1 MSRVWGCL
9 MACLLLMACTGAD
22 GLLPPS
28 GGRLYEVL
36 LVGDREGLVRQML
49 EKDVEG
55 LPQSE
60 PSFDVS
66 AIDST
71 RFDASVRQARNI
83 VMVTIDPKAYDR
95 PHVGYEKNVWAKP
108 QIVVL
113 IGAPSVSALR
123 QGAQRVGTTLR
134 TLLVRAEANK
144 TLALLRHKRNNKA
157 EQMVRQM
164 FGVSIWIPMD
174 MVASKRGKDFIWLSD
189 NGTAIMQNIVIY
201 REQPLAKGSDRPLT
215 ADDDSVQSFVAQRD
229 RVLGQNIKG
238 ETDSMWMATLGP
250 SVSRR
255 LVFRDEKER
264 ALWLRH
270 NDAAHAPMT
279 LFRGLWEMRGDDMGG
294 PFVSR
299 RLPVEADDKP
309 SKVKCGSV
317 VAEGFVFAPGK
328 TKRNA
333 IRRLETV
340 LYTLKWDKPGKKEA
354 AWETEAQT
362 TSENNKNKHIII
374 KK

>member
-1 MSRVWGCL
+1 MSRVLGCL
-9 MACLLLMACTGAD
+9 LACLLLVACTGSD

-36 LVGDREGLVRQML
+36 LVGDRGGLVRQML
-49 EKDVEG
+49 ETDVEG

-66 AIDST
+66 AIDSV
-71 RFDASVRQARNI
+71 RFNASVRQARNI
-83 VMVTIDPKAYDR
+83 VIVSIDPRAYDR

-108 QIVVL
+108 QMVVR
-113 IGAPSVSALR
+113 IGAPSVATLR
-123 QGAQRVGTTLR
+123 QNAKGVGTTLR
-134 TLLVRAEANK
+134 TLLNRAEANK
-144 TLALLRHKRNNKA
+144 TLALLRHKRNTQA

-164 FGVSIWIPMD
+164 FGVSVWIPVD

-189 NGTAIMQNIVIY
+189 NGTAMMQNIVIY
-201 REQPLAKGSDRPLT
+201 REQPSAERSKRPSA
-215 ADDDSVQSFVAQRD
+215 ADDGDVRGFVAQRD

-238 ETDSMWMATLGP
+238 ETNSMWMTTVGP
-250 SVSRR
+250 TVSRH
-255 LVFRDEKER
+255 LVFRDEKDR
-264 ALWLRH
+264 SLWLRH
-270 NDAAHAPMT
+270 NDAAHVPMT
-279 LFRGLWEMRGDDMGG
+279 IFRGLWEMRGDDMGG

-299 RLPVEADDKP
+299 RLATTGQGGPRKAEKRA
-309 SKVKCGSV
+309 V

-340 LYTLKWDKPGKKEA
+340 LYTLGWTSLEKQERQGKPMRK
-354 AWETEAQT
+354 Q
-362 TSENNKNKHIII
+362 
-374 KK
+374 